1 MDGSPLALPYAGQ
14 DFAQRKRADARFAI
28 AETKRQTAKA
38 VHRACLVG
46 RGKAK
51 KGSSDGGGKA
61 NRIVREI

>member
-14 DFAQRKRADARFAI
+14 TFAHQKRADARFGI
-28 AETKRQTAKA
+28 AETKRQMAE